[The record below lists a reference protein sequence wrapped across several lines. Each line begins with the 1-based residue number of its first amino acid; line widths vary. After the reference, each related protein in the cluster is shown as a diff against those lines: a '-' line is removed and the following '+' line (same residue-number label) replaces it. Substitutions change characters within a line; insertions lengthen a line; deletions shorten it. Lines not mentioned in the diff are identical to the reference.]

1 MNILGKVRRLYH
13 RDRLSLSEIERRT
26 GLTRK
31 TIRNWLKAPEGTEPK
46 YRRQIGESK
55 IAPYAERL
63 LKMLEID
70 ARRPKRERRTALK
83 LYAEL
88 QGLGFDG
95 DYSRVTEFI
104 RRWREDGGTAVVK
117 AFVPLQFEPGEAH
130 QFDWS
135 EEHIVVGGV
144 WRKILLSHLKLCFS
158 RAFVVQAYPTQSHEM
173 LFDAHTRAFTAL
185 GGIPHRG
192 IYDNMKT
199 AVDKVRRGKGR
210 TVNARFAVMCAH
222 YPV

>member
-46 YRRQIGESK
+46 YRRQNSESK

-70 ARRPKRERRTALK
+70 ARRSKRERRTALK

-135 EEHIVVGGV
+135 EEHIVIGGV
-144 WRKILLSHLKLCFS
+144 WRKILLAHLKLCFS
-158 RAFVVQAYPTQSHEM
+158 RACRP
-173 LFDAHTRAFTAL
+173 
-185 GGIPHRG
+185 GIPHPKPR
-192 IYDNMKT
+192 N
-199 AVDKVRRGKGR
+199 AVRCAYARLCRTGR
-210 TVNARFAVMCAH
+210 HSAPRH
-222 YPV
+222 LRQHEDRSG

>member
-1 MNILGKVRRLYH
+1 MITMNILGKVRRLYH

-46 YRRQIGESK
+46 YRRQNAGSK
-55 IAPYAERL
+55 MAPYAERL

-88 QGLGFDG
+88 QSLGFDG

-104 RRWREDGGTAVVK
+104 RRWRVNGGVAVVK
-117 AFVPLQFEPGEAH
+117 AL
-130 QFDWS
+130 
-135 EEHIVVGGV
+135 
-144 WRKILLSHLKLCFS
+144 
-158 RAFVVQAYPTQSHEM
+158 PTC
-173 LFDAHTRAFTAL
+173 
-185 GGIPHRG
+185 
-192 IYDNMKT
+192 
-199 AVDKVRRGKGR
+199 RRPC
-210 TVNARFAVMCAH
+210 NDCAACCSSTKAATG
-222 YPV
+222 

>member
-13 RDRLSLSEIERRT
+13 RDRLSLSEIERHT

-31 TIRNWLKAPEGTEPK
+31 TIRNWLKAPEGAEPK

-55 IAPYAERL
+55 IAPYAGRL

-70 ARRPKRERRTALK
+70 ARRSKRERRTALK

-88 QGLGFDG
+88 QALGFDG

-104 RRWREDGGTAVVK
+104 RRWREDGGAAVVK

-135 EEHIVVGGV
+135 EEHIV
-144 WRKILLSHLKLCFS
+144 ICHFS
-158 RAFVVQAYPTQSHEM
+158 
-173 LFDAHTRAFTAL
+173 AL
-185 GGIPHRG
+185 
-192 IYDNMKT
+192 
-199 AVDKVRRGKGR
+199 RR
-210 TVNARFAVMCAH
+210 H
-222 YPV
+222 